1 MAGSKE
7 RVDRKATE
15 TRIITVGFQEKLQ
28 TFPSTVRGGERKAV
42 TANED
47 TMSQDTRRTEVTVV
61 EGAMVGEVAAA
72 EAATRVDAAEEECGI
87 ELVAVFQPIRPEEW
101 EVGTLTAGDQSLPTG
116 IWMLQEMTNFKS
128 FLSKKNAPFFTSN
141 IFPD

>member
-1 MAGSKE
+1 M
-7 RVDRKATE
+7 
-15 TRIITVGFQEKLQ
+15 VGFQEKLQ
-28 TFPSTVRGGERKAV
+28 TFPSTVRGERKAV

-47 TMSQDTRRTEVTVV
+47 TMSQDTSRTEVTVV

-72 EAATRVDAAEEECGI
+72 EAATRVDAA
-87 ELVAVFQPIRPEEW
+87 EW

-141 IFPD
+141 IFLD